1 MRKPL
6 RLYTELFQAN
16 NYWDLIIQDKP
27 MADIF
32 LRPELAADMARQLLK
47 PSALD
52 IGLRSGLFLSGL
64 RRTGKTTFLKNDLIP
79 ALEAQGALVIYVD
92 LWSDTQTSPVK
103 LVLAAVRQALLE
115 LQTPTSSFMQRLKRV
130 RGAEVELA
138 GFKFGFNLDTL
149 GEAGGVTLAEA
160 LTEAVDQAKAT
171 VVLIVDEVQHA
182 ITTEDGQQMM
192 LALKAARDAINPR
205 PATPGHFLFIG
216 TGSHRAMVNELT
228 ARRNQAFA
236 GATNVAYPVLDE
248 GYVAFWLQRLAADG
262 LDNLPS
268 LEVATEAFKTLGSRP
283 EEFIRALRQLIHSPS
298 LGSGADVVLPVIA
311 ATLRSAAADLELMKV
326 EELGVLAQAIFARI
340 ASVDGETRGVFS
352 SEAAG
357 EYSTFVGREVRVE
370 EIQPVAN
377 ELLAA
382 NLIIRRGHGLYGVTD
397 PFVQEIWRERQ
408 AMLGKR

>member
-1 MRKPL
+1 
-6 RLYTELFQAN
+6 
-16 NYWDLIIQDKP
+16 

-32 LRPELAADMARQLLK
+32 LRPELAADMAKQLLK

-79 ALEAQGALVIYVD
+79 ALEARGALVIYVD
-92 LWSDTQTSPVK
+92 LWSDTQTNPVA
-103 LVLAAVRQALLE
+103 LVLGAVRKALNDL
-115 LQTPTSSFMQRLKRV
+115 LTPTSAFMQRLKAL
-130 RGAEVELA
+130 RGAGIDLA
-138 GFKFGFNLDTL
+138 GMRFGFDLETL

-160 LTEAVDQAKAT
+160 LTEVVDQAKAD

-205 PATPGHFLFIG
+205 PASPGHFLFIG

-236 GATNVAYPVLDE
+236 GATNVAYPVLGSD
-248 GYVAFWLQRLAADG
+248 YVEFWLKRLGADG
-262 LDNLPS
+262 LENLPS
-268 LEVATEAFKTLGSRP
+268 LAVAAEAFKTLGSRP

-298 LGSGADVVLPVIA
+298 LSSGPDVVLPVIA
-311 ATLRSAAADLELMKV
+311 STLRSAAADLELMKV
-326 EELGVLAQAIFARI
+326 EELGILAQAIFARI
-340 ASVDGETRGVFS
+340 AAVDGDTRGVFS
-352 SEAAG
+352 SEAAV

-370 EIQPVAN
+370 EVQPVAN
-377 ELLAA
+377 DLLAA

-408 AMLGKR
+408 ELLGKR